1 LGKTKTIQV
10 KTPFMKVISILF
22 AIFCMISSVCAQVH
36 DHDQDEMICKEAM
49 QFTQMTEARSA
60 ENLDDANFDV
70 KYNRFT
76 WAIDPA
82 VKAISGIVTTHFEVK
97 KEALTSLEL
106 NLSTL
111 LVIDSIVYHGQLL
124 TFVQTGSYGLRINL
138 PQPLALASL
147 DSIAITYHGV
157 PPTTGFGSFNKA
169 SHAGIPI
176 LWTLSCPF
184 GTQDWW
190 PCKNGLTDKI
200 DSIDIIITTP
210 SQYRAASIG
219 TLVAEIS
226 SGTTTAYHW
235 QHRYPIVPYLV
246 AFSVT
251 NYTQYTDNVPLASGI
266 QMPMVN
272 YVYPESLN
280 AAKAGT
286 ANLVQVLQF
295 YDSLF
300 ASYPF
305 AREKYGHAQFG
316 WGGGMEH
323 QTMSFVTDFS
333 WSLLAH
339 ELAHQ
344 WFGDM
349 VTCGSWED
357 AWLNEGSAT
366 YLEGLTQERFQ
377 PATTWFNW
385 KKSKVINIAAGSGG
399 SVRVDDTT
407 SVNRI
412 FSSRLTYNKGAYL
425 LHMLRWKVGD
435 TAFFTGLRAYLADR
449 QYGFA
454 KTASIKAH
462 LELSSG
468 IDLTEFFQDWYIGQG
483 HPKYQL
489 QWSQNASNTVQI
501 KLNQTPSHSSVSFFE
516 MPVPV
521 RFSGQGQSTTLRL
534 DHTFSGQEFTENLP
548 FAVTAVAIDPDY
560 WLVSSGNTIT
570 QLVVNVHDIPSPAL
584 TLRLQPNPVTTD
596 RTNMTLVAPHA
607 GMAVVSVSTMDGKI
621 VQTQTQTLSVG
632 ENQIDMDTHTLPA
645 GIYLVRVQT
654 QTNTAEV
661 RLVKI

>member
-1 LGKTKTIQV
+1 
-10 KTPFMKVISILF
+10 MKVFSALI
-22 AIFCMISSVCAQVH
+22 AVFCIATSLCAQVL
-36 DHDQDEMICKEAM
+36 DHDLDEIVCKEM
-49 QFTQMTEARSA
+49 LQHTQMADARGA
-60 ENLDDANFDV
+60 ENVDDPSFDL
-70 KYNRFT
+70 KYNRFV
-76 WAIDPA
+76 WAIDPN
-82 VKAISGIVTTHFEVK
+82 VKAISGTVTTHFEVK
-97 KEALTSLEL
+97 KAAMASMEL

-111 LVIDSIVYHGQLL
+111 LVIDSIIYHGTKL
-124 TFVQTGSYGLRINL
+124 TFTQSGSYGLLINL
-138 PQPLALASL
+138 PQPLALATFDSL
-147 DSIAITYHGV
+147 AITYHGV

-169 SHAGIPI
+169 SHAGVPI

-190 PCKNGLTDKI
+190 PCKNGLTDKL
-200 DSIDIIITTP
+200 DSIDIVITTP

-219 TLVAEIS
+219 TLVAETTVGS
-226 SGTTTAYHW
+226 STTFHW
-235 QHRYPIVPYLV
+235 KHRYPIVPYLV

-251 NYTQYTDNVPLASGI
+251 NYVQYTDNVPLASGT
-266 QMPMVN
+266 QMPMLN
-272 YVYPESLN
+272 YVYPESLT

-300 ASYPF
+300 VPYPF
-305 AREKYGHAQFG
+305 AQEKYGHAQFG

-323 QTMSFVTDFS
+323 QTMSFVTDYS

-357 AWLNEGSAT
+357 VWLNEGSAT

-377 PATTWFNW
+377 SATAWLNW
-385 KKSKVINIAAGSGG
+385 KKGKVANITSATGG

-435 TAFFTGLRAYLADR
+435 AAFFTGLRAFLADR
-449 QYGFA
+449 QYDYA

-462 LELSSG
+462 LEQSSG
-468 IDLTEFFQDWYIGQG
+468 MDLTEFFQDWYVGQG
-483 HPKYQL
+483 YPKYQL
-489 QWSQNASNTVQI
+489 QWSQNTSNTVQI
-501 KLNQTPSHSSVSFFE
+501 KLNQTQSHTSVGFFE

-521 RFSGQGQSTTLRL
+521 RFSGQGQDTTLRL
-534 DHTFSGQEFTENLP
+534 EHSFSGQDFTANLP
-548 FAVTAVAIDPDY
+548 FVVTAVAFDPAY
-560 WLVSSGNTIT
+560 WLVSAGNTVT
-570 QLVVNVHDIPSPAL
+570 QVIVDINDLPTTAL
-584 TLRLQPNPVTTD
+584 SLRIQPNPVTAD
-596 RTNMTLVAPHA
+596 LALVRLVASA
-607 GMAVVSVSTMDGKI
+607 SGQALVTLATMDGKTL
-621 VQTQTQTLSVG
+621 QTQTEALITG
-632 ENQIDMDTHTLPA
+632 ENQFDVDINTLPA
-645 GIYLVRVQT
+645 GIYIVRVQT
-654 QTNTAEV
+654 QSGTGV
-661 RLVKI
+661 VKLVKCGG